1 MPLKSLLAAASAAA
15 VALALSLGSLAS
27 ASESEHDHGH
37 EGNVFEL
44 SVITDPTAAQE
55 QTAATEEFGALSH
68 GDKGHTYPPD
78 IDGNVPTFYGGDCYD
93 NVLAY
98 ATWWSV
104 GDWYI
109 VYDKCEMERY
119 GAGQSDW
126 DRVGAH
132 EKAHTDGW
140 GHYEEPRDR
149 NAAFEPGIVICGC

>member
-1 MPLKSLLAAASAAA
+1 MPLKTLFAAAG
-15 VALALSLGSLAS
+15 ALALALTLSLDTPAP
-27 ASESEHDHGH
+27 AAEEHDHPD
-37 EGNVFEL
+37 NIL
-44 SVITDPTAAQE
+44 TLTVITDPTPEQLEAAANDDPGVSAQR
-55 QTAATEEFGALSH
+55 ATGT
-68 GDKGHTYPPD
+68 TYPPD
-78 IDGNVPTFYGGDCYD
+78 IDGNVPTYYGGDCYD

-140 GHYEEPRDR
+140 GHGEEPRAL
-149 NAAFEPGIVICGC
+149 NAAFDPGIVICRC

>member
-1 MPLKSLLAAASAAA
+1 MRLKILLAAVGLLVMTVAPAAA
-15 VALALSLGSLAS
+15 LP
-27 ASESEHDHGH
+27 ASEVDDHTH
-37 EGNVFEL
+37 EGNVLTL
-44 SVITDPTAAQE
+44 SVITDPTAE
-55 QTAATEEFGALSH
+55 QIEAAANADFTVLDH

-78 IDGNVPTFYGGDCYD
+78 IDGHVPTFYGGDCYD

-140 GHYEEPRDR
+140 GHHEEPRNR
-149 NAAFEPGIVICGC
+149 NAAFDPGIVICGC